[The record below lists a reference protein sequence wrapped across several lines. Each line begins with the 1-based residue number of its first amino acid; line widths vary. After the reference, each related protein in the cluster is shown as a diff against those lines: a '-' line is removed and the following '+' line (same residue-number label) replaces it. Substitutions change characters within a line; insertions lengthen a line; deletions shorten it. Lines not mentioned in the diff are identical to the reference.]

1 MQRTIAISAM
11 AFSFLLALTG
21 LARPAAAQC
30 NEDPVA
36 LDDRAEFSGSL
47 AFVDVLANDFEADG
61 EALRVVISTGECG
74 SSGVFSETGGV
85 VTYTAD
91 GATPRTCRFS
101 YQLID
106 EAGSFDQA
114 EVIIT
119 GPAFFSDD
127 FENGDLGRWS
137 SVCLGCPPSD

>member
-1 MQRTIAISAM
+1 MKHPSHIFALAISL
-11 AFSFLLALTG
+11 FLALAN
-21 LARPAAAQC
+21 LAHPAGAQC
-30 NEDPVA
+30 NEAPVA

-74 SSGVFSETGGV
+74 SSGVFTETGGV

-91 GATPRTCRFS
+91 GVTPRTCRFS

-106 EAGSFDQA
+106 EMGAFDQA

-127 FENGDLGRWS
+127 FETGDLGRWS